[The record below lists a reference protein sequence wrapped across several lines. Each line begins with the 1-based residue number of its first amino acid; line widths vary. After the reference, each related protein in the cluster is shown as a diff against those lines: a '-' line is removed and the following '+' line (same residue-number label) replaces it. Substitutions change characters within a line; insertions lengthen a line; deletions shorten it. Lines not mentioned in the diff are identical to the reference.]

1 MDSSCFYELQCHRR
15 VKLDSRKKKKA
26 DGGCVIRE
34 ESQAD
39 DKHLQ
44 SFQQLTVMSS
54 SITSIFLRPLSVSV
68 SYAT

>member
-1 MDSSCFYELQCHRR
+1 MDSLCFYELQCHRR
-15 VKLDSRKKKKA
+15 VKLDSRKKKA

-34 ESQAD
+34 ESQVD

-54 SITSIFLRPLSVSV
+54 SIASIFLRPLSVPV